1 MTTIVQEGRA
11 KLVVD
16 NEAETES
23 FYNPVMQF
31 NRDLTVTVMRQ
42 FVADRS
48 DDQPDDISEEAEK
61 RPKKKWYN
69 SGPVR
74 VLDALSAT
82 GLRAIRFAQEV
93 PEIQKIVANDFSESS
108 VKNIKRNVAE
118 NGLENLIEVNCDD
131 AKLLMM
137 KHTSY
142 STRFHIV
149 DLDPYGTAAP
159 FLDAAVQ
166 SVADGGLLMVT
177 CTDMAVLCGNAP
189 EACFLK
195 YKSTALKHSANHEM
209 ALRILVRAIDAHAN
223 VYGRYVEPVL
233 SVSIDYY
240 IRVFVKVFT
249 SPSKAKLSAARVANV
264 LACTGCKAFELIPIL
279 KTTDVGNKITKFT
292 PTVLKPKITGEDGK
306 CRHCDS
312 ALHLGGP
319 IYSAPIQDKKFLEK
333 LLEKIEKTPV
343 EERLGTHERLKG
355 ILTVISEEL
364 HDQPLYLIRDTVM
377 SAVKA
382 TCVKQTVFHSIV
394 LNAGYKISNT
404 HCNPKGFKTDA
415 PMDFILDIARS
426 MVEEDKV
433 KSLNQLGQAIMAKGV
448 SHVIDQKHNPQSV
461 PESVRQGLVRYQ
473 CNHGKSWGP
482 KTKAKGSVHGVAPVK
497 RFKLDEDS

>member
-1 MTTIVQEGRA
+1 
-11 KLVVD
+11 VVD
-16 NEAETES
+16 NEGETES

-31 NRDLTVTVMRQ
+31 NRDLTITVIKQ
-42 FVADRS
+42 FVEDRNSNSSDEIS
-48 DDQPDDISEEAEK
+48 DDAEK
-61 RPKKKWYN
+61 KKKWQ
-69 SGPVR
+69 SFGPIK

-93 PEIQKIVANDFSESS
+93 PNIGKVIANDFSESS
-108 VKNIKRNVAE
+108 VKNIKRNVKE
-118 NGLENLIEVNCDD
+118 NGLENLIEVTCDD

-137 KHTSY
+137 KNTSY
-142 STRFHIV
+142 SSRFHVV

-195 YKSTALKHSANHEM
+195 YKSTALKHSSNHEF
-209 ALRILVRAIDAHAN
+209 ALRILIRAIDAHAN
-223 VYGRYVEPVL
+223 VYGRYVEPLL
-233 SVSIDYY
+233 SISIDYY

-249 SPSKAKLSAARVANV
+249 SPSKAKLSAAKVSNV

-279 KTTDVGNKITKFT
+279 KTTDVGKHNFKFT
-292 PTVLKPKITGEDGK
+292 PSVLKPELTGEDGRCK
-306 CRHCDS
+306 HCDS
-312 ALHLGGP
+312 SLHLGGP
-319 IYSAPIQDKKFLEK
+319 IYNAPIQNESFLKKVLER
-333 LLEKIEKTPV
+333 IEKTPA
-343 EERLGTHERLKG
+343 EERLGTHERLQG

-377 SAVKA
+377 SVVRS
-382 TCVKQTVFHSIV
+382 TCMKQPIFHSIV
-394 LNAGYKISNT
+394 LNAGYRISNT
-404 HCNPKGFKTDA
+404 HCNPKGFKTNA

-426 MVEEDKV
+426 TVDNEKI
-433 KSLNQLGQAIMAKGV
+433 KSLNQVGQAIMAKSI
-448 SHVIDQKHNPQSV
+448 SHTIDQKHNPEAI
-461 PESVRQGLVRYQ
+461 PKSVRDGLMRYQ

-497 RFKLDEDS
+497 RFKLNDDN